1 MFKPLRDMAADP
13 EGKVIAV
20 SALATLATGTVAYSL
35 LEGWSLIDSLYFSVV
50 ALATVGFGDLVPT
63 TEAAKLFTVGY
74 IIVGIGILAAFV
86 SELTKRRE
94 EAGVRRRGP
103 RLASH
108 QEDAEHDVEHVDDR
122 S

>member
-13 EGKVIAV
+13 EGKVIAL
-20 SALATLATGTVAYSL
+20 SALATLAVGTVAYSA
-35 LEGWSLIDSLYFSVV
+35 LEGWSLVDLLYFSVV

-63 TEAAKLFTVGY
+63 TDVGKLFTVGY

-94 EAGVRRRGP
+94 GGVRRRGS
-103 RLASH
+103 RVVALE
-108 QEDAEHDVEHVDDR
+108 EDVDHEVGQVIDR